1 MRCPHCGNYD
11 TGVICRHWENK
22 HRGCYIPNCCRET
35 WRCWGGC
42 KNTWEQYTCEG

>member
-1 MRCPHCGNYD
+1 MRCPHCGSYD
-11 TGVICRHWENK
+11 TGIISTRGQNK
-22 HRGCYIPNCCRET
+22 HSGCYIRNCVREI